1 MAEFVKMNE
10 PRVTIP
16 GTIAISTGRYFE
28 LLRAE
33 RDLELL
39 KKNYRESSYGGL
51 DSAVEKTI
59 LGPKPAPP
67 APDPVEQAINAA
79 VSAAE
84 SAKKAADMAAKMA
97 CAAIGEDDHA

>member
-10 PRVTIP
+10 PMVTIP

-39 KKNYRESSYGGL
+39 KKSYRDGDYGV

-59 LGPKPAPP
+59 LGPKPEQP
-67 APDPVEQAINAA
+67 APDPFEQAINAA
-79 VSAAE
+79 LSAAE

-97 CAAIGEDDHA
+97 SAAMGEDDHA

>member
-1 MAEFVKMNE
+1 MSDFLKMNE

-39 KKNYRESSYGGL
+39 KKSYQDSQYGI

-59 LGPKPAPP
+59 LGPKPEPP
-67 APDPVEQAINAA
+67 APDPIEQAITAA
-79 VSAAE
+79 LSAAE

-97 CAAIGEDDHA
+97 SAAMGEGDHA

>member
-1 MAEFVKMNE
+1 MSDFMKMNE

-39 KKNYRESSYGGL
+39 KKNYRDSDYGV

-59 LGPKPAPP
+59 LGPKPEPP
-67 APDPVEQAINAA
+67 APDPFEQAINAA
-79 VSAAE
+79 LSAAE

-97 CAAIGEDDHA
+97 SAAMGEDNHA

>member
-1 MAEFVKMNE
+1 MFDFVKMNSWTM
-10 PRVTIP
+10 VP
-16 GTIAISTGRYFE
+16 GTISISTGRYFE

-39 KKNYRESSYGGL
+39 KKSYRDGEYGV

-59 LGPKPAPP
+59 LGPKPP
-67 APDPVEQAINAA
+67 APDPIEQAITADL
-79 VSAAE
+79 SAAE

-97 CAAIGEDDHA
+97 SAAMGEDDHA